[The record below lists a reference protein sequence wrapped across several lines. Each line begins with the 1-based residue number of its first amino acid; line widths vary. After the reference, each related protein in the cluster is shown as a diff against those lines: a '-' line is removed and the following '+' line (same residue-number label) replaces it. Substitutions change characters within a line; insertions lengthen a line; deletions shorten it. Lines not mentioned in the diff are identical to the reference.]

1 MRQLLTRTTARLG
14 GVAGLPAPALAASA
28 AAAVTVAGL
37 LVLTLALVVVSALDP
52 TGGLSTGQD
61 IALAAR
67 LWLLAQGAGLRW
79 EAGEL
84 ALAPLLLTAVVAWG
98 LSSAARWVVSA
109 RDLGAAR
116 AVGAAAGTVVGVHLV
131 LTALVALVVDAP
143 DAAVVWPRTLAGALL
158 VALVAVAWGAGR
170 ESGWA
175 GELVGR
181 VRGPGAAVAR
191 GVLAGTF
198 ALLALALVVVAVALV
213 ADVSGVAALATSLG
227 GAGAGAVG
235 LVGLSA
241 LLLPNAAVAVVGL
254 AAGPGFAVG
263 AGTLVSTSG
272 VTLGAVP
279 ALPLLAALPDTQAVP
294 LLAFLSQVLPVLA
307 GLVAGTATARRL
319 TDADGGAVTA
329 ALWGVVTGVG
339 VGVLAG
345 LLCLVGG
352 GSLGDGALADVGAP
366 ALATGLS
373 TAAQAGLAAAV
384 AAAVSRWR
392 R

>member
-1 MRQLLTRTTARLG
+1 MRQLLARTTTRLG
-14 GVAGLPAPALAASA
+14 GVAGLPVTALAA
-28 AAAVTVAGL
+28 AAAVAVTVVGL

-52 TGGLSTGQD
+52 AGGLSTGAD
-61 IALAAR
+61 TTLAAR

-79 EAGEL
+79 EAGTL
-84 ALAPLLLTAVVAWG
+84 ALAPLLLTALVAWG
-98 LSSAARWVVSA
+98 LSSAARWVVAARDLTSA
-109 RDLGAAR
+109 RD
-116 AVGAAAGTVVGVHLV
+116 VGAAAGTVIGVHVV
-131 LTALVALVVDAP
+131 LTAVVALVVDAP
-143 DAAVVWPRTLAGALL
+143 DAAVLWPRTLAGAVLL
-158 VALVAVAWGAGR
+158 PVAAVAWGAGR

-175 GELVGR
+175 GELLGR

-191 GVLAGTF
+191 GVLAGTL
-198 ALLALALVVVAVALV
+198 ALLALALLVVAVALGS
-213 ADVSGVAALATSLG
+213 DVGGAAALAESLG
-227 GAGAGAVG
+227 GAGAGAAG

-241 LLLPNAAVAVVGL
+241 LLLPNAAAAVLGL

-294 LLAFLSQVLPVLA
+294 LLAFVSQVLPVLG

-319 TDADGGAVTA
+319 TDLDGGAVTA

-366 ALATGLS
+366 VLATGLS

-384 AAAVSRWR
+384 AAAVVRWR